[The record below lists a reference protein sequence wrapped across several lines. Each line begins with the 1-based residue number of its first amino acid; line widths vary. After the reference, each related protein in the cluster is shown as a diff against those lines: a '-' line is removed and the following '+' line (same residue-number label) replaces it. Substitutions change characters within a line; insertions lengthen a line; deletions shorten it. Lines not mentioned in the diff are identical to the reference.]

1 MMTPTKVK
9 QRQDTQRMR
18 SHLPILLSLLQS
30 KQKKMVASIVI
41 TGSAEVPRSADE
53 GECRAWA
60 NDASAKCKLGMHC
73 PFQKAVPIVAKA

>member
-41 TGSAEVPRSADE
+41 TGSAEVPLADE
-53 GECRAWA
+53 GECRVGKRRILPNA
-60 NDASAKCKLGMHC
+60 NLACIALSKKPCR
-73 PFQKAVPIVAKA
+73 